1 MKSKTVWSLAQR
13 NSESQQVSSS
23 VDDEGADFSWQR
35 VDNQDKEERQD
46 DEDDQGYYVFLV
58 VFPDQ
63 EDKGLHRIDEPV
75 EAGGRTA
82 AKTKNN
88 NNNNNLSANSKT
100 VKSNINANISFCWGI
115 YTWDF
120 IWFT

>member
-1 MKSKTVWSLAQR
+1 MTDYSNTEQIPDDQFLSISVSTVKDNKVKYLSLRMKTVWSLAQR

-58 VFPDQ
+58 VFPD
-63 EDKGLHRIDEPV
+63 
-75 EAGGRTA
+75 
-82 AKTKNN
+82 
-88 NNNNNLSANSKT
+88 
-100 VKSNINANISFCWGI
+100 
-115 YTWDF
+115 
-120 IWFT
+120 